1 MKAASN
7 STRRMVWAALMGAA
21 GALLMFLDFALPLFP
36 GFLKMDLS
44 DLPPLIVSFA
54 WGPGAGVL
62 TELVKNLIHSLA
74 TSTAWVGELANFITG
89 SALVVPA
96 GIIYR
101 RRRTRKGAVAGLAA
115 GTAVMAL
122 TAAFANYWILLP
134 FYSKIVPLE
143 KIIALSS
150 AAVPVIHDTKT
161 LVLYGVLPFNLL
173 KGAVVS
179 LATLKL
185 YKTISHFIK
194 RASPAH
200 GGGEHKSC
208 FMKGEDA

>member
-1 MKAASN
+1 
-7 STRRMVWAALMGAA
+7 MGAA
-21 GALLMFLDFALPLFP
+21 GALMMFLDFSLPVFP

-54 WGPGAGVL
+54 WGPAAGML

-89 SALVVPA
+89 SAFVIPA

-101 RRRTRKGAVAGLAA
+101 RRRTKKGAMAGLATGA
-115 GTAVMAL
+115 AVMTV
-122 TAAFANYWILLP
+122 TAALANYWILLP

-150 AAVPVIHDTKT
+150 AVVPAIRDTKS
-161 LVLYGVLPFNLL
+161 LVLYGVVPFNLF
-173 KGAVVS
+173 KGLVVS
-179 LATLKL
+179 LAALKL
-185 YKTISHFIK
+185 YKRISGFI
-194 RASPAH
+194 R
-200 GGGEHKSC
+200 
-208 FMKGEDA
+208 